1 MTVMPSP
8 SPALLMETLAE
19 VLPLQAPGAQRRR
32 VARRGQRWQWPA
44 GPGLRRARTP
54 PQLRT
59 WSIASWQHFA
69 TGCKDL
75 CHYQT
80 QILQVP
86 GTSSMLPS
94 LGQPSALAA
103 GSTPSWIRTCLCPGG
118 KANFGA
124 VVKQSTLALRNQLG
138 SSLSVEG
145 SKARKL
151 RGNQVSEQGPT
162 SLIHL
167 GINKWNLAYIVIL

>member
-1 MTVMPSP
+1 MMVIPSP

-19 VLPLQAPGAQRRR
+19 VLPLQAPGAQQRW
-32 VARRGQRWQWPA
+32 VAHQGQRWQWHT
-44 GPGLRRARTP
+44 RTP

-86 GTSSMLPS
+86 GTSDVLPS

-118 KANFGA
+118 KAHFGA

-151 RGNQVSEQGPT
+151 RGNQVGEQGPT

-167 GINKWNLAYIVIL
+167 GINKWNLAYIVILQFWNNS